1 MGWVKNKM
9 MEMQDNGDWPSRD
22 LADKYVCTC
31 HFQDKYLNGIIESHG
46 KQGTCSYCGKQHT
59 VCDMYTLCEQIVWKI
74 GLYFNSLDDA
84 GLYLANGVYDDEQE
98 VIPGFKRIGEYV
110 VPDGLTYYDSVEE
123 LMDGLD
129 LTTDDDDLNDD
140 IKSCFSTEQW
150 ISSDIYDE
158 DRSVKYANQWDRFV
172 DTVKHLSRFT
182 FLATPEFKN
191 IIQEKEGHSDDI
203 LSVLRDLIIEQGLV
217 KTLAKGTKLYRA
229 RKVDDVNI
237 VYKFADITSPPNKL
251 AFPNR
256 MSPAGISMFYASF
269 EKETATN
276 ECVGGDSA
284 GLIVGT
290 FETAKDLRVID
301 LTTIPEQSFWVNNW
315 QENQF
320 LHHFNE
326 NITKKV
332 DPKDTNHLQYIPT
345 QVFTEFLRC
354 MFKDSKGHQIDGL
367 IYGSSKTLEKNIVL
381 FCNQKDS
388 ENFVD
393 KNVKIEKFERT
404 VGWKSI
410 GIITHNHGTKQ
421 HPT

>member
-1 MGWVKNKM
+1 
-9 MEMQDNGDWPSRD
+9 
-22 LADKYVCTC
+22 
-31 HFQDKYLNGIIESHG
+31 
-46 KQGTCSYCGKQHT
+46 
-59 VCDMYTLCEQIVWKI
+59 
-74 GLYFNSLDDA
+74 
-84 GLYLANGVYDDEQE
+84 
-98 VIPGFKRIGEYV
+98 
-110 VPDGLTYYDSVEE
+110 
-123 LMDGLD
+123 MDGLD

-140 IKSCFSTEQW
+140 IKSCFTTEQW

-172 DTVKHLSRFT
+172 NTVKHRSRFT

-203 LSVLRDLIIEQGLV
+203 LSVLSALIVEQGLV
-217 KTLAKGTKLYRA
+217 KALPKGTKLYRA
-229 RKVDDVNI
+229 RKVDDVKVEYAFEN
-237 VYKFADITSPPNKL
+237 ITSPPDDS

-256 MSPAGISMFYASF
+256 MSPAGISMFYASY

-276 ECVGGDSA
+276 ECVGGDSL

-290 FETAKDLRVID
+290 FETVKVLKVID
-301 LTTIPEQSFWVNNW
+301 LTTIPEQSFWVKNW

-326 NITKKV
+326 NITKRV

-345 QVFTEFLRC
+345 QVFTEFLRY
-354 MFKDSKGHQIDGL
+354 MFRDAKGEQVDGL
-367 IYGSSKTLEKNIVL
+367 IYGSSKTTEKNIVL

-388 ENFVD
+388 EKFVD

-404 VGWKSI
+404 VNWKAL
-410 GIITHNHGTKQ
+410 K
-421 HPT
+421 

>member
-1 MGWVKNKM
+1 MGWVKKHM
-9 MEMQDNGDWPSRD
+9 MDMQENGDWPSRD
-22 LADKYVCTC
+22 LSDKYVCTC

-46 KQGTCSYCGKQHT
+46 KQGTCSYCGKKHT
-59 VCDMYTLCEQIVWKI
+59 VCDMFTLCEQIVWKI

-84 GLYLANGVYDDEQE
+84 GLYLANGFYDDEQE
-98 VIPGFKRIGEYV
+98 VIPGYKRIGEYV
-110 VPDGLTYYDSVEE
+110 VPENLTYFDSVDE

-129 LTTDDDDLNDD
+129 FATDDDDLNDD

-172 DTVKHLSRFT
+172 NTVKHRGRFT
-182 FLATPEFKN
+182 FLATPEFRN

-203 LSVLRDLIIEQGLV
+203 LSVLSDLIIEQGLV
-217 KTLAKGTKLYRA
+217 KSLPKGTNLYRA
-229 RKVDDVNI
+229 RKVDDVNLN
-237 VYKFADITSPPNKL
+237 YKFADITSPPDNL

-276 ECVGGDSA
+276 ECVGGDSK

-290 FETAKDLRVID
+290 FETTKDLKVID
-301 LTTIPEQSFWVNNW
+301 LTSIPEQSFWVNNW

-326 NITKKV
+326 NITKRV

-345 QVFTEFLRC
+345 QVFTEYLRY
-354 MFKDSKGHQIDGL
+354 MFRDSKGQQIEGL
-367 IYGSSKTLEKNIVL
+367 IYGSSKTEEKNIVL
-381 FCNQKDS
+381 FCNQKES
-388 ENFVD
+388 KNFVD
-393 KNVKIEKFERT
+393 ENVKIEKFERS
-404 VGWKSI
+404 VGWKAL
-410 GIITHNHGTKQ
+410 K
-421 HPT
+421 

>member
-9 MEMQDNGDWPSRD
+9 MEMQDNGDWPSHD

-31 HFQDKYLNGIIESHG
+31 HFEDKYLNEIIQSHG
-46 KQGTCSYCGKQHT
+46 KQGFCSYCGKQSV
-59 VCDMYTLCEQIVWKI
+59 VCDMKTLCEQIVWKI
-74 GLYFNSLDDA
+74 GLYYQPLDNA
-84 GLYLANGVYDDEQE
+84 CLNLADDFYDDEQE

-110 VPDGLTYYDSVEE
+110 VPNKLTCFDSVDE
-123 LMDGLD
+123 LMDGLY
-129 LTTDDDDLNDD
+129 LITDDDDLNDD
-140 IKSCFSTEQW
+140 IKSCFTTEQW

-158 DRSVKYANQWDRFV
+158 DRRIKYVNQWDRFV
-172 DTVKHLSRFT
+172 DMVTHHGRFT

-191 IIQEKEGHSDDI
+191 IIQENKGKSDDI
-203 LSVLRDLIIEQGLV
+203 LSVLSDLIIEQGLV
-217 KTLAKGTKLYRA
+217 KTLSKGMKLYRA
-229 RKVDDVNI
+229 RKVDDVKIEYAFEN
-237 VYKFADITSPPNKL
+237 ITSPPDDR

-276 ECVGGDSA
+276 ECVGGDSP

-290 FETAKDLRVID
+290 FETVKVLKVID
-301 LTTIPEQSFWVNNW
+301 LTAIPEQSFWVKNW

-326 NITKKV
+326 NITKRV

-345 QVFTEFLRC
+345 QVFTEFLRY
-354 MFKDSKGHQIDGL
+354 MFRDAKGEQVDGL
-367 IYGSSKTLEKNIVL
+367 IYGSSKTTEKNIVL

-388 ENFVD
+388 EKFVD

-404 VGWKSI
+404 VNWKAL
-410 GIITHNHGTKQ
+410 K
-421 HPT
+421 

>member
-46 KQGTCSYCGKQHT
+46 KQGTCSYCGKQGT
-59 VCDMYTLCEQIVWKI
+59 VCDMHTLCEQIVWKI
-74 GLYFNSLDDA
+74 GVYFNPLDDA
-84 GLYLANGVYDDEQE
+84 GLYLANSFYDDEQE

-110 VPDGLTYYDSVEE
+110 VPDGLTYFDSVEE

-129 LTTDDDDLNDD
+129 LITDDDNLNED
-140 IKSCFSTEQW
+140 INSCFSTEQW

-172 DTVKHLSRFT
+172 DTVTHRGRFT
-182 FLATPEFKN
+182 FLATPEFRN
-191 IIQEKEGHSDDI
+191 IIQENKGKSDDI

-217 KTLAKGTKLYRA
+217 KTIAKGTILYRA
-229 RKVDDVNI
+229 RKVDDIKVE
-237 VYKFADITSPPNKL
+237 YGFKDITSPPDIL

-269 EKETATN
+269 EKNTATN
-276 ECVGGDSA
+276 ECVGGDSG

-290 FETAKDLRVID
+290 FETIKDLRVID
-301 LTTIPEQSFWVNNW
+301 LTSIPEQSFWVKNW

-345 QVFTEFLRC
+345 QVFTEFLRY
-354 MFKDSKGHQIDGL
+354 MFRDSNGQQVNGL
-367 IYGSSKTLEKNIVL
+367 IYGSSKTREKNIVL
-381 FCNQKDS
+381 FCNQVQS
-388 ENFVD
+388 EKFVD
-393 KNVKIEKFERT
+393 KNVIIEKFERAIS
-404 VGWKSI
+404 WKKFD
-410 GIITHNHGTKQ
+410 G
-421 HPT
+421 

>member
-1 MGWVKNKM
+1 
-9 MEMQDNGDWPSRD
+9 
-22 LADKYVCTC
+22 
-31 HFQDKYLNGIIESHG
+31 
-46 KQGTCSYCGKQHT
+46 
-59 VCDMYTLCEQIVWKI
+59 
-74 GLYFNSLDDA
+74 
-84 GLYLANGVYDDEQE
+84 
-98 VIPGFKRIGEYV
+98 
-110 VPDGLTYYDSVEE
+110 
-123 LMDGLD
+123 
-129 LTTDDDDLNDD
+129 
-140 IKSCFSTEQW
+140 
-150 ISSDIYDE
+150 
-158 DRSVKYANQWDRFV
+158 
-172 DTVKHLSRFT
+172 
-182 FLATPEFKN
+182 
-191 IIQEKEGHSDDI
+191 
-203 LSVLRDLIIEQGLV
+203 
-217 KTLAKGTKLYRA
+217 
-229 RKVDDVNI
+229 
-237 VYKFADITSPPNKL
+237 
-251 AFPNR
+251 
-256 MSPAGISMFYASF
+256 MFYASF

-367 IYGSSKTLEKNIVL
+367 IYGSSKTMEKNIVL

>member
-1 MGWVKNKM
+1 MGWVKKHM
-9 MEMQDNGDWPSRD
+9 MDMQENGDWPSRD
-22 LADKYVCTC
+22 LSDKYVCTC

-46 KQGTCSYCGKQHT
+46 KQGTCSYCGKKHT

-84 GLYLANGVYDDEQE
+84 GLYLANGFYDEQE
-98 VIPGFKRIGEYV
+98 VIPGYKRIGEYV
-110 VPDGLTYYDSVEE
+110 VPENLTYFDSVDE

-129 LTTDDDDLNDD
+129 FATDDDYLNDD

-172 DTVKHLSRFT
+172 NTVKHRGRFT
-182 FLATPEFKN
+182 FLATPEFRN

-203 LSVLRDLIIEQGLV
+203 LSVLSDLIIEQGLV
-217 KTLAKGTKLYRA
+217 KSLPKGTNLYRA
-229 RKVDDVNI
+229 RKVDDVNLN
-237 VYKFADITSPPNKL
+237 YKFADITSPPDNL

-276 ECVGGDSA
+276 ECVGGDSK

-290 FETAKDLRVID
+290 FETTKDLKVID
-301 LTTIPEQSFWVNNW
+301 LTSIPEQSFWVNNW

-326 NITKKV
+326 NITKRV

-345 QVFTEFLRC
+345 QVFTEYLRY
-354 MFKDSKGHQIDGL
+354 MFRDSKGQQIEGL
-367 IYGSSKTLEKNIVL
+367 IYGSPKTEEKNIVL
-381 FCNQKDS
+381 FCNQKES
-388 ENFVD
+388 KNFVD
-393 KNVKIEKFERT
+393 ENVKIEKFERS
-404 VGWKSI
+404 VGWKAL
-410 GIITHNHGTKQ
+410 K
-421 HPT
+421 

>member
-1 MGWVKNKM
+1 MWKTSV
-9 MEMQDNGDWPSRD
+9 
-22 LADKYVCTC
+22 
-31 HFQDKYLNGIIESHG
+31 
-46 KQGTCSYCGKQHT
+46 
-59 VCDMYTLCEQIVWKI
+59 VCDMKTFCEQIVWKI
-74 GLYFNSLDDA
+74 GLYYQPLDNA
-84 GLYLANGVYDDEQE
+84 GLYLADGFYDDEQE

-110 VPDGLTYYDSVEE
+110 VPNELTYFDSVDE

-129 LTTDDDDLNDD
+129 LTTDDDDMNDD
-140 IKSCFSTEQW
+140 IKSCFTTEQW

-172 DTVKHLSRFT
+172 NTVKHRSRFT

-203 LSVLRDLIIEQGLV
+203 LSVLSALIIEQGLV
-217 KTLAKGTKLYRA
+217 IALPRGTKLYRA
-229 RKVDDVNI
+229 RKVDDVKVKYAFEN
-237 VYKFADITSPPNKL
+237 ITSPPDDS

-269 EKETATN
+269 EKETAIN
-276 ECVGGDSA
+276 ECVGGDSL

-290 FETAKDLRVID
+290 FETVKVLKMID
-301 LTTIPEQSFWVNNW
+301 LTTIPEQSFWVKNW

-326 NITKKV
+326 NITKRV
-332 DPKDTNHLQYIPT
+332 DPKDINHLQYIPT
-345 QVFTEFLRC
+345 QVFTEFLRY
-354 MFKDSKGHQIDGL
+354 MFRDAKGEQVDGL
-367 IYGSSKTLEKNIVL
+367 IYGSSKTKEKNIVL

-388 ENFVD
+388 EKFVD

-404 VGWKSI
+404 VNWKAL
-410 GIITHNHGTKQ
+410 K
-421 HPT
+421 

>member
-9 MEMQDNGDWPSRD
+9 KEMQDNGDWPSRD

-46 KQGTCSYCGKQHT
+46 EQGTCSYCGKHHT
-59 VCDMYTLCEQIVWKI
+59 VCNMETLCEQIVWKI
-74 GLYFNSLDDA
+74 GLYFNPLDDA
-84 GLYLANGVYDDEQE
+84 GLYLANGAYDDEQE
-98 VIPGFKRIGEYV
+98 VIPGFKRIGEYI
-110 VPDGLTYYDSVEE
+110 VPEDLTYFDSVDE

-129 LTTDDDDLNDD
+129 LTTDDDDLNND

-150 ISSDIYDE
+150 ISSDFDEE
-158 DRSVKYANQWDRFV
+158 DRSIKYGNQWERFV
-172 DTVKHLSRFT
+172 KSVTHRGRFT
-182 FLATPEFKN
+182 FLATPEFRN

-203 LSVLRDLIIEQGLV
+203 LSVLSDLIIEQGLV

-229 RKVDDVNI
+229 RKVDDVKAE
-237 VYKFADITSPPNKL
+237 YRFEDITSPPDNL

-269 EKETATN
+269 EKKTATN
-276 ECVGGDSA
+276 ECVGGDSP

-290 FETAKDLRVID
+290 FKTAKDLQVID

-345 QVFTEFLRC
+345 QVFTEFLRY

-367 IYGSSKTLEKNIVL
+367 VYGSSKTMEKNIVL

-393 KNVKIEKFERT
+393 KDVKIEKFERS
-404 VGWKSI
+404 VGWKVL
-410 GIITHNHGTKQ
+410 T
-421 HPT
+421 

>member
-1 MGWVKNKM
+1 MGWVKKHM
-9 MEMQDNGDWPSRD
+9 MDMQENGDWPSRD
-22 LADKYVCTC
+22 LSDKYVCTC
-31 HFQDKYLNGIIESHG
+31 HFHDKYLNGIIESHG
-46 KQGTCSYCGKQHT
+46 KQGTCSYCGKKHT

-84 GLYLANGVYDDEQE
+84 GLYLTNGFYDDEQE
-98 VIPGFKRIGEYV
+98 VIPGYKRIGEYI
-110 VPDGLTYYDSVEE
+110 VPENLTYFDSVDE

-129 LTTDDDDLNDD
+129 FTTDDDDLNDD
-140 IKSCFSTEQW
+140 IKSCFTTEQW

-172 DTVKHLSRFT
+172 NTVKHRGRFT
-182 FLATPEFKN
+182 FLATPEFRN
-191 IIQEKEGHSDDI
+191 IIQEKDGHSDDI
-203 LSVLRDLIIEQGLV
+203 LSVLSDLIIEQGLV
-217 KTLAKGTKLYRA
+217 KSLPKGTNLYRA
-229 RKVDDVNI
+229 RKVDDVNLN
-237 VYKFADITSPPNKL
+237 YKFADITSPPDNL

-276 ECVGGDSA
+276 ECVGGDSK

-290 FETAKDLRVID
+290 FETAKDLKVID
-301 LTTIPEQSFWVNNW
+301 LTSIPEQSFWVNNW

-326 NITKKV
+326 NITQRV

-345 QVFTEFLRC
+345 QVFTEFLRY
-354 MFKDSKGHQIDGL
+354 MFRDAKGEQVDGL
-367 IYGSSKTLEKNIVL
+367 IYGSSKTREKNIVL
-381 FCNQKDS
+381 FCNQAQS

-404 VGWKSI
+404 INWKI
-410 GIITHNHGTKQ
+410 LE
-421 HPT
+421 

>member
-9 MEMQDNGDWPSRD
+9 MEMQDNGDWPSYD

-46 KQGTCSYCGKQHT
+46 KQGTCSYCGRQHV
-59 VCDMYTLCEQIVWKI
+59 VCDMHTLCEQIMWKI
-74 GLYFNSLDDA
+74 GLYFKSLDDS
-84 GLYLANGVYDDEQE
+84 GLYLADGFYDDEQE
-98 VIPGFKRIGEYV
+98 VIPGFKRIGEYI
-110 VPDGLTYYDSVEE
+110 VPKELTYYDSVDE
-123 LMDGLD
+123 LMYDLD
-129 LTTDDDDLNDD
+129 LETADERLNND
-140 IKSCFSTEQW
+140 IKSCFTTEQW
-150 ISSDIYDE
+150 ISSDFNDE
-158 DRSVKYANQWDRFV
+158 DKSIKYANQWDRFV
-172 DTVKHLSRFT
+172 NTVKHRVQFT
-182 FLATPEFKN
+182 FLATPEFRN

-203 LSVLRDLIIEQGLV
+203 LNVLSDLIIEQGLV

-229 RKVDDVNI
+229 RKVDDVK
-237 VYKFADITSPPNKL
+237 VEYGFKDITSPPDIF

-269 EKETATN
+269 EKDTATN

-290 FETAKDLRVID
+290 FETIKDLRVID
-301 LTTIPEQSFWVNNW
+301 LTAIPEQSFWVENW

-326 NITKKV
+326 NITKRV

-345 QVFTEFLRC
+345 QVFTEFLRY
-354 MFKDSKGHQIDGL
+354 MFKDEKRQQVDGL
-367 IYGSSKTLEKNIVL
+367 IYGSSKTQEKNIVL
-381 FCNQKDS
+381 FCNQAQS

-393 KNVKIEKFERT
+393 KNNVTIEKYERT
-404 VGWKSI
+404 VEWKAL
-410 GIITHNHGTKQ
+410 K
-421 HPT
+421 

>member
-31 HFQDKYLNGIIESHG
+31 HFRDKYLNGIIESHG
-46 KQGTCSYCGKQHT
+46 EQGTCSYCGKQHT

-74 GLYFNSLDDA
+74 GLYFNPLDDA
-84 GLYLANGVYDDEQE
+84 GLYLANGFYDDEQE

-110 VPDGLTYYDSVEE
+110 VPDGLTYYNSVEG

-129 LTTDDDDLNDD
+129 LITDDDNLNED

-229 RKVDDVNI
+229 RKVDDVRAEYGFN
-237 VYKFADITSPPNKL
+237 DITSPPDNL

-269 EKETATN
+269 EKDTATN
-276 ECVGGDSA
+276 ECVGGDST

-290 FETAKDLRVID
+290 FETVNDLRVID
-301 LTTIPEQSFWVNNW
+301 LTTIPEQSFWVENW

-326 NITKKV
+326 NITKRV
-332 DPKDTNHLQYIPT
+332 DPKDTNHLQYTPT
-345 QVFTEFLRC
+345 QVFTEFLRY
-354 MFKDSKGHQIDGL
+354 MFRDANGEQVDGL
-367 IYGSSKTLEKNIVL
+367 VYGSSKTREKNIVL
-381 FCNQKDS
+381 FCNQAQS

-393 KNVKIEKFERT
+393 KNVKIEKFERS
-404 VGWKSI
+404 VGWKAL
-410 GIITHNHGTKQ
+410 K
-421 HPT
+421 

>member
-9 MEMQDNGDWPSRD
+9 MEMQDNGDWPSHD

-31 HFQDKYLNGIIESHG
+31 HFEDKYLNEIIQSHG
-46 KQGTCSYCGKQHT
+46 KQGTCSYCGKQSV
-59 VCDMYTLCEQIVWKI
+59 VCDMKTLCEQIVWKI
-74 GLYFNSLDDA
+74 GLYYQPLDNA
-84 GLYLANGVYDDEQE
+84 GLYLADDFYDDEQE
-98 VIPGFKRIGEYV
+98 VIHGFKRIGEYV
-110 VPDGLTYYDSVEE
+110 VPNKLTYFDSVDE

-140 IKSCFSTEQW
+140 IKSCFTTEQW
-150 ISSDIYDE
+150 ISSDINDE
-158 DRSVKYANQWDRFV
+158 DRRIKYANQWDRFV
-172 DTVKHLSRFT
+172 DMVTHHGRFT

-191 IIQEKEGHSDDI
+191 IIQENKGKSDDI
-203 LSVLRDLIIEQGLV
+203 LSVLSDLIIEQGLV
-217 KTLAKGTKLYRA
+217 KTLFKGMKLYRA
-229 RKVDDVNI
+229 RKVDDAKVEYAFEN
-237 VYKFADITSPPNKL
+237 ITSPPDDC

-276 ECVGGDSA
+276 ECVGGDSL

-290 FETAKDLRVID
+290 FETAKELKVID
-301 LTTIPEQSFWVNNW
+301 LTTIPEQSFWVKNW

-326 NITKKV
+326 NITKRV
-332 DPKDTNHLQYIPT
+332 DPKDTNNLQYIPT
-345 QVFTEFLRC
+345 QVFTEFLRY
-354 MFKDSKGHQIDGL
+354 MFRDAKGEQVDGL
-367 IYGSSKTLEKNIVL
+367 IYGSSKTTEKNIVL

-388 ENFVD
+388 EKFVD

-404 VGWKSI
+404 VNWKAL
-410 GIITHNHGTKQ
+410 K
-421 HPT
+421 